1 MNIHDYIAAPEGTVV
16 GGKPLKHCTFISAVS
31 PKLPCFI
38 LKDGKHFRTSL
49 VERIV
54 EADVDIDGNVCL
66 DVETL
71 NSRYLGF
78 VERRNV

>member
-1 MNIHDYIAAPEGTVV
+1 MNIHDYLAVPEGTIVN
-16 GGKPLKHCTFISAVS
+16 GKPVKKCTFISAVS

-38 LKDGKHFRTSL
+38 MKDGKYFRTSL

-54 EADVDIDGNVCL
+54 EADVDIDGNVL
-66 DVETL
+66 LHVETM
-71 NSRYLGF
+71 NTNYLGF